1 MLKGILKKKLNND
14 KGFTLAELLIV
25 VAIIAILVAVSI
37 PVFTS
42 RLEEAKK
49 STDLANIRAA
59 KAAAVNEAYTDLSAD
74 TTYHYDAENGKLVL
88 PKDSNIK
95 AYGKSTKNDSELIG
109 KGTTAPKG
117 KILAV
122 TVTTDGKV
130 TFQWIDPTATTTAAS

>member
-49 STDLANIRAA
+49 STDVANIRAA
-59 KAAAVNEAYTDLSAD
+59 KAAAVNLSLSGDANLSDTYYYDADNGILRASAD
-74 TTYHYDAENGKLVL
+74 KSKITKG
-88 PKDSNIK
+88 
-95 AYGKSTKNDSELIG
+95 YGKSSGVDGAT
-109 KGTTAPKG
+109 GTPKDN
-117 KILAV
+117 ILQ
-122 TVTTDGKV
+122 V
-130 TFQWIDPTATTTAAS
+130 TFDSSDNNKVVLKWVSVK